1 MQIAGLHKS
10 SAVGIMTAGQ
20 ADYIICLARISMGT
34 AHWASDPPVIPSRT
48 CELEYGDRAAFTPQ
62 VPSRGIARHE
72 ETDCM
77 EWTSIKTL
85 IALILL
91 LTFTACAPAVST
103 PEAASPTLV
112 ASITVVASPGVAPT
126 PPPPSDPVPTPTPTA
141 SPTPEAPLA
150 ALVNGQPL
158 YLADYERAL
167 GQYEA
172 DLLAREVDPNSLD
185 GQAEMEQARPWVLN
199 VMIEQI
205 LTEQAAAETGV
216 IVSDAEV
223 DAYMQ
228 DLVSENG
235 GKEAFLAKLV
245 ERGETYESAWQEVR
259 AGLIGMAMTQLISE
273 QVPEAIEHVHARH
286 ILVDT
291 LEEAESILAQLQRG
305 ADFATLAKAYSQ
317 DTSTKESGGDLGFFP
332 RGILM
337 APEVEEAAF
346 GLQPGQFSDVV
357 TSSLGYHIV
366 QIIERD
372 PVRQTI
378 PENLRFLQ
386 DRAVQEWIEG
396 LWAQAMVQRFV
407 ETSP

>member
-1 MQIAGLHKS
+1 ME
-10 SAVGIMTAGQ
+10 
-20 ADYIICLARISMGT
+20 
-34 AHWASDPPVIPSRT
+34 RT
-48 CELEYGDRAAFTPQ
+48 STR
-62 VPSRGIARHE
+62 
-72 ETDCM
+72 
-77 EWTSIKTL
+77 TL

-91 LTFTACAPAVST
+91 LSFAACAPAVTT
-103 PEAASPTLV
+103 PEAATPVADANPT
-112 ASITVVASPGVAPT
+112 AAASPDVAPS
-126 PPPPSDPVPTPTPTA
+126 PPPPSEPTSTATPTP

-172 DLLAREVDPNSLD
+172 DLLARGIDLNGSD

-205 LTEQAAAETGV
+205 LTEQAAAEAGI
-216 IVSDAEV
+216 IVSDADV
-223 DAYMQ
+223 DAYME
-228 DLVSENG
+228 DLVDETG
-235 GKEAFLAKLV
+235 GQDAFLVKLA
-245 ERGETYESAWQEVR
+245 ERGETYESAWEEVR
-259 AGLIGMAMTQLISE
+259 AGLIGMAMTQMITE

-291 LEEAESILAQLQRG
+291 PEEAESILAQLQRG

-317 DTSTKESGGDLGFFP
+317 DASTKESGGDLGFFP

-346 GLQPGQFSDVV
+346 GMEPGQFSDVV
-357 TSSLGYHIV
+357 TSSLGYHILQV
-366 QIIERD
+366 IERD
-372 PVRQTI
+372 PVRQLI

-396 LWAQAMVQRFV
+396 LWAQAVVQRFV
-407 ETSP
+407 ETGP

>member
-1 MQIAGLHKS
+1 ME
-10 SAVGIMTAGQ
+10 
-20 ADYIICLARISMGT
+20 
-34 AHWASDPPVIPSRT
+34 RT
-48 CELEYGDRAAFTPQ
+48 STRAL
-62 VPSRGIARHE
+62 V
-72 ETDCM
+72 
-77 EWTSIKTL
+77 
-85 IALILL
+85 ALILL
-91 LTFTACAPAVST
+91 LSFTACAPAVTT
-103 PEAASPTLV
+103 PEAATPAPDADPTLV
-112 ASITVVASPGVAPT
+112 ASPEVTAT
-126 PPPPSDPVPTPTPTA
+126 PPPPSEPASTPTPTP
-141 SPTPEAPLA
+141 SPTPDAPLA

-172 DLLAREVDPNSLD
+172 DLLARGVDPNGSD

-205 LTEQAAAETGV
+205 LTEQAAAEAGIV
-216 IVSDAEV
+216 VSDADV

-228 DLVSENG
+228 DLVDETG
-235 GKEAFLAKLV
+235 GEEAFLAKLA

-259 AGLIGMAMTQLISE
+259 AGLIGMAMTQMISE
-273 QVPEAIEHVHARH
+273 QVPEAAEHVHARH

-291 LEEAESILAQLQRG
+291 PEEAESILAQLERG

-346 GLQPGQFSDVV
+346 GLEPGQFSDVV

-366 QIIERD
+366 QAIERD
-372 PVRQTI
+372 PARQLI

-396 LWAQAMVQRFV
+396 LWAQALVQRFV
-407 ETSP
+407 ETGP